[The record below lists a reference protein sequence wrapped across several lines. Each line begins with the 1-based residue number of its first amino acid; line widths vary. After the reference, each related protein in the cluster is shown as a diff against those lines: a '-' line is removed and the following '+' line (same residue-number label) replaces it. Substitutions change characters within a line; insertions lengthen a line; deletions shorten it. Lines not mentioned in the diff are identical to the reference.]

1 MVLVRHLLGG
11 VLRRQRLRQGLTLR
25 EVSIDARVSLG
36 YISEVERGQKEAS
49 SELLAAICSAL
60 EVPLS
65 DVLREVSDEI
75 DKVEGVIAS
84 PVRKPGLTT
93 VASHR
98 SERSAADTRHIG
110 TRRIDKSRIE
120 AMQLGKVSLEATRL
134 EPTRVESVR
143 VEPVRVEQVRV
154 DSVRVAG
161 PDGDEHLEVS
171 TQIDSSARGPEG
183 ARREV
188 VAA

>member
-25 EVSIDARVSLG
+25 EVSIDARVSRG

-75 DKVEGVIAS
+75 DKLEGVITS
-84 PVRKPGLTT
+84 PVRKPGLTP
-93 VASHR
+93 VQSHR
-98 SERSAADTRHIG
+98 IERSTADSRHIG

-120 AMQLGKVSLEATRL
+120 AMRIGKASLETTRLDASRLEATRL
-134 EPTRVESVR
+134 EPTVVESVR
-143 VEPVRVEQVRV
+143 VEPVRVE
-154 DSVRVAG
+154 SVRV
-161 PDGDEHLEVS
+161 ES
-171 TQIDSSARGPEG
+171 SQIDSADAEPEG

-188 VAA
+188 VVAA